1 MSATVPASIPPRK
14 LLPLA
19 VRRSDLLHR
28 IETTREETAAA
39 GRRVTADL
47 HVTER
52 TRRTIL
58 TSFKVLK
65 ASLVAAG
72 VIWSFNASSRIARGS
87 RLITFAISMLSTAR
101 TLRKVG
107 AFFVPIADRGP
118 GSSGSADPPYPAIT
132 AMPTMPTMP
141 SPLT

>member
-1 MSATVPASIPPRK
+1 MILPSPRTFPPGK
-14 LLPLA
+14 PLPLA
-19 VRRSDLLHR
+19 ARRSDLLLR
-28 IETTREETAAA
+28 IQIGREETAAA
-39 GRRVTADL
+39 GRRVGVDL
-47 HVTER
+47 QVTER
-52 TRRTIL
+52 ARRTIL

-101 TLRKVG
+101 TLRRVG
-107 AFFVPIADRGP
+107 AFFVPIANRA
-118 GSSGSADPPYPAIT
+118 SGSLGSPNPPHPAIT
-132 AMPTMPTMP
+132 AMPTMP

>member
-1 MSATVPASIPPRK
+1 MNLPAPNNLAPAKR
-14 LLPLA
+14 PALA
-19 VRRSDLLHR
+19 VRRLELLRR
-28 IETTREETAAA
+28 IPIARNETAAL
-39 GRRVTADL
+39 GRKIGVDL
-47 HVTER
+47 QVTER

-72 VIWSFNASSRIARGS
+72 VIWSFNATSRIARGS

-107 AFFVPIADRGP
+107 AFFVPVENR
-118 GSSGSADPPYPAIT
+118 SSGSPIPPLT
-132 AMPTMPTMP
+132 LHAMSTTP
-141 SPLT
+141 SPLN

>member
-1 MSATVPASIPPRK
+1 MSLPSPKTFPTGKP
-14 LLPLA
+14 LPLA
-19 VRRSDLLHR
+19 TRRSDLLLR
-28 IETTREETAAA
+28 IQIAREETAAA
-39 GRRVTADL
+39 GRRVGVDL
-47 HVTER
+47 QVTER
-52 TRRTIL
+52 TRRSIL

-107 AFFVPIADRGP
+107 AFFVPIANRSSGSP
-118 GSSGSADPPYPAIT
+118 GSSGSPIPSSYALST
-132 AMPTMPTMP
+132 TP